1 MKEIQNFKELKE
13 KVEFGSLGEELMKD
27 IVFQLYIF
35 ENCFEEGAINKV
47 VILEEDEDYPIP
59 DLACEL
65 EETICNYNKQLFILS
80 NSGEGLIVYKKQQKD
95 K

>member
-1 MKEIQNFKELKE
+1 MKEIKNFKELKE
-13 KVEFGSLGEELMKD
+13 KVEFGSLSEELMKD
-27 IVFQLYIF
+27 IVFQIYIF
-35 ENCFEEGAINKV
+35 ENYFEQGVVNKV

-80 NSGEGLIVYKKQQKD
+80 NSGEGLIVYKKQSIF
-95 K
+95 

>member
-35 ENCFEEGAINKV
+35 EHYFEEGAKNKV
-47 VILEEDEDYPIP
+47 VVLEEDENYPIP
-59 DLACEL
+59 NLVCEF

-80 NSGEGLIVYKKQQKD
+80 NSGEGLIVYKKQSIF
-95 K
+95 